1 MNRNIYEG
9 RFLVNVIGGIIR
21 QDETFP
27 LYNKRLSWE
36 RLYRLS
42 DYHNT
47 ANIVYLG
54 ILGSSTKIDEAWKE
68 RFFRRYQQA
77 LHYNDIY
84 ASEEATVLGM
94 LDANDVQCVILQSTS
109 IREFYEIP
117 ETASNSSLRL
127 LFSEEDYDRAKGYL
141 IDNGFETDAFYSE
154 YGEHMVKASGF
165 SIQLYYR
172 IPVETELLH
181 QSMRKLIAGAYID
194 PQFKGIS
201 ALSMEY
207 SYIFQMTETV
217 YLYCCDLITIR
228 QMLDTYLV
236 YRAYREEMDMGI
248 VTEKFKKM
256 KIDQLAEG
264 LLHIAAMWFGKRD
277 DDFLQVPKDSL
288 RVYDEIESRIL
299 SNGLSGVDSEMEQA
313 LELRQAI
320 TRARE
325 KAAKDAEKRRLK
337 AARKAES
344 ARTGGFLG
352 KLFGSRKTDEE
363 DRSDAGIRIE
373 GNVTCEARVY
383 GIVVTTPYY
392 TFTLPEAW
400 RYQGKV
406 VCSKMKEDYSSSQL
420 HSYEKN
426 PDEYKISILMQPKGR
441 GAEALPVM
449 DILLFSDDTN
459 AAIEAR
465 KDNGYY
471 LGMLTHMDEKNEYN
485 QHVVAVYQSAIQ
497 ENEDLQTYE
506 LLQEKRDAIASS
518 IIPVNDPTRQNVN
531 MMERFDLWK
540 TDEMPG
546 EYRRKSE

>member
-1 MNRNIYEG
+1 
-9 RFLVNVIGGIIR
+9 
-21 QDETFP
+21 
-27 LYNKRLSWE
+27 
-36 RLYRLS
+36 
-42 DYHNT
+42 
-47 ANIVYLG
+47 
-54 ILGSSTKIDEAWKE
+54 
-68 RFFRRYQQA
+68 
-77 LHYNDIY
+77 
-84 ASEEATVLGM
+84 
-94 LDANDVQCVILQSTS
+94 
-109 IREFYEIP
+109 
-117 ETASNSSLRL
+117 
-127 LFSEEDYDRAKGYL
+127 
-141 IDNGFETDAFYSE
+141 
-154 YGEHMVKASGF
+154 
-165 SIQLYYR
+165 
-172 IPVETELLH
+172 
-181 QSMRKLIAGAYID
+181 
-194 PQFKGIS
+194 
-201 ALSMEY
+201 
-207 SYIFQMTETV
+207 
-217 YLYCCDLITIR
+217 
-228 QMLDTYLV
+228 
-236 YRAYREEMDMGI
+236 
-248 VTEKFKKM
+248 
-256 KIDQLAEG
+256 
-264 LLHIAAMWFGKRD
+264 
-277 DDFLQVPKDSL
+277 
-288 RVYDEIESRIL
+288 VYDEIESRIL

-485 QHVVAVYQSAIQ
+485 QHVVAVYQSAIP

>member
-9 RFLVNVIGGIIR
+9 RFLVSVIGGIIR

-27 LYNKRLSWE
+27 MYNKRLSWE
-36 RLYRLS
+36 RLYRLA
-42 DYHNT
+42 DYHST

-54 ILGSSTKIDEAWKE
+54 ILGSSTKMDEAWKE
-68 RFFRRYQQA
+68 RFYRRYQQA
-77 LHYNDIY
+77 LRYNDIY
-84 ASEEATVLGM
+84 ASEEATILGM
-94 LDANDVQCVILQSTS
+94 LDANDVQCVILESTS

-141 IDNGFETDAFYSE
+141 IDNGYETDAFYSGF
-154 YGEHMVKASGF
+154 GEHMVKSSGF
-165 SIQLYYR
+165 TIQLYYN
-172 IPVETELLH
+172 IPVETEFLQ
-181 QSMRKLIAGAYID
+181 QSMRRLIAGAYLD

-207 SYIFQMTETV
+207 NYVFKMTETI
-217 YLYCCDLITIR
+217 YLYCCDLVTIR
-228 QMLDTYLV
+228 HLLDTYLM
-236 YRAYREEMDMGI
+236 YRGYREDMDMGI

-264 LLHIAAMWFGKRD
+264 LLQIAAMWFGKRD

-320 TRARE
+320 AKARE
-325 KAAKDAEKRRLK
+325 KEAKEAEKQ
-337 AARKAES
+337 RKREAKRAEK

-352 KLFGSRKTDEE
+352 KVFGVKKNGED

-373 GNVTCEARVY
+373 GNVTCESRVY
-383 GIVVTTPYY
+383 GIVVSTPYY
-392 TFTLPEAW
+392 TFTLPDAW
-400 RYQGKV
+400 RYHGKI
-406 VCSKMKEDYSSSQL
+406 VCSKMKEDYSRSQL

-426 PDEYKISILMQPKGR
+426 PDEYKISIMMQPKGR
-441 GAEALPVM
+441 GAEPLPIM

-471 LGMLTHMDEKNEYN
+471 LGMLTHMDEKNEYD
-485 QHVVAVYQSAIQ
+485 QHVVAVYHSAIP

-540 TDEMPG
+540 TEEMPD
-546 EYRRKSE
+546 EYRRKEE